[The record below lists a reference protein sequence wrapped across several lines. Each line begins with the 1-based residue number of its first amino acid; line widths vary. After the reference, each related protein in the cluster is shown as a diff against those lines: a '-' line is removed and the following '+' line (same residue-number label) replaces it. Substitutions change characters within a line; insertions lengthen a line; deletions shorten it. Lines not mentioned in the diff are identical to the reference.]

1 MESSLAVFLYLRLF
15 GRPSSTL
22 RKDRDGER
30 YFLVG
35 IGTQA
40 LGSEAQI
47 DRLLSLL
54 NSLMETEQGTAK
66 FLLDQS
72 RSLEQSLRALSQKL
86 SLASVERS
94 LRGRC
99 SIVKFFL

>member
-22 RKDRDGER
+22 RKDKEGER

-47 DRLLSLL
+47 DELLSLL
-54 NSLMETEQGTAK
+54 NSLMETEQGMAK
-66 FLLDQS
+66 SLLYQS
-72 RSLEQSLRALSQKL
+72 RSLQESLSALMQKL

-99 SIVKFFL
+99 LMVKFFR